1 MNWRYVASA
10 ATGLAECLLIAGL
23 IFGWPSISFALH
35 SLHYFCFPPPNSA
48 SSSVSPNSSI
58 SISQTTFTSS
68 QSQTTFTLFP
78 SPSSSSS
85 SIYFQTTSPFLSL
98 PTFSTSSFASP
109 APSTCPD
116 QDRSLSLA
124 FSIATFAMSFS
135 TLPCGWLLDTYGTWV
150 ARAVALVLY
159 CGGAA
164 LIACSSPGVSEL
176 VYPGTIGIAVG
187 GIMMLITNFQDILP
201 EGFWLVQVCF
211 GKIHHSDN
219 PSLQSSIKLS
229 LAATSREVGYS
240 AMGLKHPDD
249 IAYGGHRKIKV
260 ANLFPRYRATFITAY
275 NGAFDSSAS
284 MAVIIKFLWQAGI
297 PLQICF
303 AAISLAFPL
312 LAIRSLIL
320 LPRHHIPLPAP
331 PRYRYGLSLLFFKH
345 DLHEE
350 AEEGQAQAPLE
361 TQQAPSPTGSGEASL
376 WTCIRS
382 RLFLSHFVWLSILQ
396 CRHYLYISTLNPWLS
411 TLSAGDMDKIS
422 WYTTLF
428 AIIQSC
434 AWFCAPWNGRLID
447 LHRQRLLKGRKDVQF
462 AGLGSTIPSLGLT
475 TLLGIAFAGVA
486 AIPKIQAQGLAFCLQ
501 VMSRAFLYGGNAAF
515 IAIAFPSAHFGKL
528 FGLMM
533 SASAIPLLLQLPLV
547 SVSQEH
553 PHMVNGVT
561 FALCLLTLIHPVV
574 VDRHY
579 RKLSNS
585 HANSHADEDIFEC
598 KSHDV

>member
-187 GIMMLITNFQDILP
+187 GIMMLITNFQ
-201 EGFWLVQVCF
+201 
-211 GKIHHSDN
+211 
-219 PSLQSSIKLS
+219 
-229 LAATSREVGYS
+229 
-240 AMGLKHPDD
+240 
-249 IAYGGHRKIKV
+249 V